1 VSRPVRSRARGATL
15 LEILIAL
22 AVVLLGVMGLF
33 RVLSAASRG
42 STSAQQFTQAS
53 ARARQIL
60 EATRMASATV
70 LGCLAATP
78 ATQWATCEAL
88 CRQELGSQ
96 ASPESCVFVTLSA
109 SHQATDRS
117 LQAYQVVSDA
127 ADLTRSSWVRAAG
140 TTGRVYDIQIT
151 LGWNDNGAAAPVQ
164 HRVTLR
170 SAVFR

>member
-1 VSRPVRSRARGATL
+1 MSRPGRRSERGATL

-42 STSAQQFTQAS
+42 STSAQQFTQAT

-78 ATQWATCEAL
+78 VTQWATCEGQ
-88 CRQELGSQ
+88 CRQELGAQ
-96 ASPESCVFVTLSA
+96 ASPESCVFATLSA
-109 SHQATDRS
+109 NHQATDRS
-117 LQAYQVVSDA
+117 LQAYQVVFDA
-127 ADLTRSSWVRAAG
+127 GDLTRSSWVRTAG
-140 TTGRVYDIQIT
+140 ATGRVYDIQIT